1 MAAPRFVI
9 IPGDPAH
16 LEGVPEAVLALIS
29 DDDTKRTRA
38 VVDTAAEVPIAYPFG
53 DLADMAA
60 ESFNNGTKPFDGEPY
75 AGSFLTEVERD
86 QLDRVLA
93 GEAL

>member
-1 MAAPRFVI
+1 MAAPRFVV

-16 LEGVPEAVLALIS
+16 LDEIPEALRPLLGVEG
-29 DDDTKRTRA
+29 TRTRA
-38 VVDTAAEVPIAYPFG
+38 VVDTSADVPMAYPFG
-53 DLADMAA
+53 DMADEAA

-75 AGSFLTEVERD
+75 AGQYLTDLERT
-86 QLDRVLA
+86 QLDAVLS

>member
-1 MAAPRFVI
+1 VAASRFVV
-9 IPGDPAH
+9 IPGDPIHTA
-16 LEGVPEAVLALIS
+16 GVPEPLLALMGAEGS
-29 DDDTKRTRA
+29 RTRA
-38 VVDTAAEVPIAYPFG
+38 VVDTAGEVPMAYPFG

-75 AGSFLTEVERD
+75 VGSFLTDVERD